1 MLIARLVSF
10 SGQGHIGPT
19 HGVCFGKASHLD
31 AEWKISVESPT
42 ASHWFWLREQ
52 FRKQA
57 LLVWIISAGLVG
69 IAIAIRY
76 LMGARYPAPFIPFYP
91 AILISTLIGGRWI
104 GYCALG
110 ASLAS
115 SGYLF
120 LDLDGAGAPA
130 NVPVAL
136 LLFLVVALT
145 VIEILVR
152 LTDLADRLR
161 ARELLLIGHARQLA
175 QREIETA
182 AKLAEL
188 EAIYQQA
195 PIGLAMLD
203 RQFRFVRI
211 NPALASINGYSVE
224 HHLGRSAWDVVPDL
238 QAKAEHILRDVLL
251 SGKPA
256 HHVELSGETAAMPG
270 DVRHWRELFY
280 PVISD
285 QGATVGLGIMCE
297 DITEAKHARE
307 RETLLS
313 HEVDHRAKNLLAVI
327 QSVVQLTR
335 FSGDPVAFK
344 ASITGRIQALGR
356 VHALLSDKRW
366 DGVMLGE
373 ILNQEIAPF
382 AGSVELDMVDQAIP
396 LSPVAAQA
404 ISMIFHELLT
414 NSTKYG
420 ALSIQSRIVV
430 RCTVVKAPQDMVVLD
445 WKEHGSKA
453 HAQSDRK
460 GFGSKL
466 LQSAVIRTLGGELDY
481 HLSNDGLHC
490 RICFPPDH
498 NIKAA

>member
-1 MLIARLVSF
+1 M
-10 SGQGHIGPT
+10 
-19 HGVCFGKASHLD
+19 D
-31 AEWKISVESPT
+31 ADWKIGVETPT

-52 FRKQA
+52 FRRQA
-57 LLVWIISAGLVG
+57 FLVWIISVGLVS
-69 IAIAIRY
+69 IAIAVRY

-104 GYCALG
+104 GYFALG

-120 LDLDGAGAPA
+120 FDLDGAGAPA

-161 ARELLLIGHARQLA
+161 ARELLLIGHAQRLG

-182 AKLAEL
+182 AQLAEL
-188 EAIYQQA
+188 ETIYQQA

-203 RQFRFVRI
+203 PQFRFVRI
-211 NPALASINGYSVE
+211 NPALARINGYSVE

-238 QAKAEHILRDVLL
+238 QAKAEQILCDVLL
-251 SGKPA
+251 SGQPA

-280 PVISD
+280 PVTSD
-285 QGATVGLGIMCE
+285 QGTTVGLGIMCE
-297 DITEAKHARE
+297 DITEAKRARE

-313 HEVDHRAKNLLAVI
+313 REVDHRAKNLLAVI
-327 QSVVQLTR
+327 QSVVQLTH
-335 FSGDPVAFK
+335 FIGDPAAFK

-366 DGVMLGE
+366 DGVLLSE
-373 ILNQEIAPF
+373 ILHQEIAPF
-382 AGSVELDMVDQAIP
+382 AGSVELDLGDQVIP
-396 LSPVAAQA
+396 LTPVSAQA

-420 ALSIQSRIVV
+420 ALSVQSRIVV
-430 RCTVVKAPQDMVVLD
+430 ACSLVTAPHTMVILD
-445 WKEHGSKA
+445 WKEHGSTPQ
-453 HAQSDRK
+453 AQPDRK

-466 LQSAVIRTLGGELDY
+466 LQSAVTRTLGGELEFD
-481 HLSNDGLHC
+481 LSGNGLHC
-490 RICFPPDH
+490 RICFPHDH
-498 NIKAA
+498 NVKAA